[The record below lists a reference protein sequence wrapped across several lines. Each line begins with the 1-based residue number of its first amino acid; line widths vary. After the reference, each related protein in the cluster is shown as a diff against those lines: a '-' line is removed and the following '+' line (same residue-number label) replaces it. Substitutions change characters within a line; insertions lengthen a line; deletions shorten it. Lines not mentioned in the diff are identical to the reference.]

1 MTTWINSQ
9 FPRPDSHRQVQR
21 HYGLQDTAKRPCF
34 GDREPGEGPRQVT
47 REEIRGAFRDGW
59 TVREIR
65 ASAFETLRYPGAP
78 TFSPGG
84 PRAWLASIVRAA
96 DGAGTVS

>member
-1 MTTWINSQ
+1 MEMMSPEWG
-9 FPRPDSHRQVQR
+9 R
-21 HYGLQDTAKRPCF
+21 HGRTCF
-34 GDREPGEGPRQVT
+34 GDREPGEGARRVT
-47 REEIRGAFRDGW
+47 QDEIRSAFRAGW

-65 ASAFETLRYPGAP
+65 ASAFETLNYPGAP

-84 PRAWLASIVRAA
+84 PQAWLASIVRAA